1 MHICFVKWTDKGSC
15 RLLGINLIKST
26 HTLLSEEDG
35 DIFREM
41 SPALKTL
48 LKEI

>member
-1 MHICFVKWTDKGSC
+1 MHICFVKWTDS

>member
-1 MHICFVKWTDKGSC
+1 MHISSVKWTDTGSG

-35 DIFREM
+35 HVFREM
-41 SPALKTL
+41 SLALKTL
-48 LKEI
+48 LK